1 LIFLFFVT
9 SLSLF
14 FISFHYLSCLYIFT
28 VVLDVS
34 IHIYI
39 YQNTEIGSV
48 HYLCLEKAKGADLSG
63 SGM

>member
-39 YQNTEIGSV
+39 SKYR
-48 HYLCLEKAKGADLSG
+48 DR
-63 SGM
+63 